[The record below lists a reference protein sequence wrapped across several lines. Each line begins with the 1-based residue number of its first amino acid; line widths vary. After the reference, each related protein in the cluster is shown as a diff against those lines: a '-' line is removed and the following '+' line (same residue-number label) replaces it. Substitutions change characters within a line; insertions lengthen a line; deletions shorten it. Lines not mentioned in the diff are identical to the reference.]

1 MTENVHSCIDTLY
14 TDIPFPDFPE
24 RLQNELLTVPHKT
37 ERPDD
42 VAHAEQVNPG
52 GPSQEDDVQGHPVHV
67 GEEAALDH
75 VQIGPVDTQQH
86 NTTFIHS
93 NKSYYNINV
102 GTGLDLEQAFISLFL
117 SFYII
122 YFVIT
127 WNMSMLLY

>member
-1 MTENVHSCIDTLY
+1 MFTPVDTLY

-42 VAHAEQVNPG
+42 VAHAEQVDPG

-75 VQIGPVDTQQH
+75 VQIGPVDTRHH
-86 NTTFIHS
+86 NTAFIHS
-93 NKSYYNINV
+93 NN
-102 GTGLDLEQAFISLFL
+102 LSLCL
-117 SFYII
+117 LQHQRRNWIRSRTSFH
-122 YFVIT
+122 
-127 WNMSMLLY
+127 